1 VKKAVIFLLM
11 LGLVGI
17 FSIGAQAKELKIGCV
32 DAIEVFNEYT
42 KTKDYDK
49 ILESKKQD
57 KEKKLETKGAEL
69 EKLQN
74 KINVLKKEEQAKEK
88 GNLEKLQREFLE
100 LKRQAFIDLKKDR
113 DEKMQEIIEDINKVI
128 KDYSV
133 KNAYDLMLYKSAIIY
148 NDNSF
153 DITAEILK
161 LVNEKYNKKK

>member
-1 VKKAVIFLLM
+1 VKKAVIFLVM
-11 LGLVGI
+11 LGLVGS
-17 FSIGAQAKELKIGCV
+17 FAGKTFAKEIKIGCV
-32 DAIEVFNEYT
+32 DAIEVFNDYE

-49 ILESKKQD
+49 VLETKKQD

-74 KINVLKKEEQAKEK
+74 KISVLKKEEQVKEK

-128 KDYSV
+128 KDYAI
-133 KNAYDLMLYKSAIIY
+133 KHAYDLMLYKSAVVY
-148 NDNSF
+148 GDNSF
-153 DITAEILK
+153 DVTADILK
-161 LVNEKYNKKK
+161 LVNGGYKRK